1 MNFMSSIVNFFKDG
15 GLFLYPLALIFVV
28 GVSIAIERYVYLTR
42 ETMRN
47 RSLWENLVPALS
59 AGNFKQVVSLTQNS
73 KASIATIL
81 NYGVA
86 RVASARRRDDI
97 EKAMDESLLEVIPR
111 IEKRTH
117 YLSSLANVGLLIGL
131 LGTIT
136 GLIGAFS
143 AVATANPAEKA
154 SLLAAAISVAMN
166 NTASGLFVAITLL
179 LSHMFLES
187 KTTSL
192 IDSLEIASVKFLNS
206 ITERQHEPAAAPQAP
221 AAVPARPPPAAPSRD
236 AQDMKSK
243 SARLVRRN
251 HARYHQGRDD
261 LNIVPMIDMMVIL
274 VFFLIFTAVFSKT
287 NILQLNLPASNS
299 APVDLPKGLKL
310 EVIIRPDDLVVND
323 RNSGP
328 LKVIANTASG
338 YD

>member
-1 MNFMSSIVNFFKDG
+1 
-15 GLFLYPLALIFVV
+15 
-28 GVSIAIERYVYLTR
+28 
-42 ETMRN
+42 
-47 RSLWENLVPALS
+47 VPALS
-59 AGNFKQVVSLTQNS
+59 AGNFKQVVGLTQSS

-166 NTASGLFVAITLL
+166 NTASGWR
-179 LSHMFLES
+179 SQ
-187 KTTSL
+187 SL
-192 IDSLEIASVKFLNS
+192 CSPRTCSSNQEHIADRQLGNRIGEIPEL
-206 ITERQHEPAAAPQAP
+206 H
-221 AAVPARPPPAAPSRD
+221 
-236 AQDMKSK
+236 
-243 SARLVRRN
+243 
-251 HARYHQGRDD
+251 HG
-261 LNIVPMIDMMVIL
+261 
-274 VFFLIFTAVFSKT
+274 
-287 NILQLNLPASNS
+287 
-299 APVDLPKGLKL
+299 
-310 EVIIRPDDLVVND
+310 
-323 RNSGP
+323 
-328 LKVIANTASG
+328 ASG
-338 YD
+338 GTGACAGGPHCASSGRFPRNI